1 MHVDVWL
8 DERGRRCPLPVVALM
23 RATTAYPPGHVVAVI
38 SDDPAAEHDIPAWC
52 RLKGA
57 TLLTRSEPEDGGP
70 GLAFVVQLPAASSS
84 TSSSSTSPPASPSA
98 SG

>member
-1 MHVDVWL
+1 MTIDVWL

-23 RATTAYPPGHVVAVI
+23 RATGTHQPGHVVAVI

-57 TLLTRSEPEDGGP
+57 DFIGQVDPPDGGA
-70 GLAFVVQLPAASSS
+70 GRAFVVRLPGGPAAGSV
-84 TSSSSTSPPASPSA
+84 
-98 SG
+98 G